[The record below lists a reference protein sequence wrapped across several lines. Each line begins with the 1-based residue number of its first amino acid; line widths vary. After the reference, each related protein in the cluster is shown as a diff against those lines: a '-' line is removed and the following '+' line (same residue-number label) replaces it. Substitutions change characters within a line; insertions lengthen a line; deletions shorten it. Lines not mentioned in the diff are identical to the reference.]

1 MSEHLKIHYK
11 DEGYVVMELIGRFVP
26 GGDNDSSSEIKQ
38 GFIDLC
44 EAGHKKMMID
54 LRNVDF
60 FASSAIGALMAGY
73 NTVATA
79 NAKMVLWRP
88 KKYLA
93 DSLRLVRVDKLLTIA
108 DTLDAALKFL
118 GVEIEED

>member
-1 MSEHLKIHYK
+1 MSDQVKIHYK
-11 DEGYVVMELIGRFVP
+11 DEGYVVIELIGRFVP
-26 GGDNDSSSEIKQ
+26 GGDNDVSAEIKKT
-38 GFIDLC
+38 FVELC
-44 EAGHKKMMID
+44 DAGNKKIMID

-60 FASSAIGALMAGY
+60 FASNAIGALMSGY

-108 DTLDAALKFL
+108 DTLEAALKFL
-118 GVEIEED
+118 GVEIED

>member
-11 DEGYVVMELIGRFVP
+11 DEGYVVMELNGRFVP
-26 GGDNDSSSEIKQ
+26 GGDNDAASEIKNA
-38 GFIDLC
+38 FSELID
-44 EAGHKKMMID
+44 AGHKKIMLD

-60 FASSAIGALMAGY
+60 FASNAIGALMSGY
-73 NTVATA
+73 NTIATA
-79 NAKMVLWRP
+79 NGKMVLWRP

-118 GVEIEED
+118 GIETEE